1 MGRFFPPHRSSAVG
15 PVADSALVSPT
26 APSSSTLELPGPILA
41 CRKGGKAGFSLPELA
56 VVIAILAILA
66 SIGWYAVQSSLA
78 QFRLLKISRLL
89 HSDLQQLRSLAINSN
104 RQTRLLLVSG
114 DAVLDPTEPQGGEWL
129 LQIGNRSGLSNEWDT
144 LPPNENGVEDD
155 GLGERSLYPGGSMET
170 PWISLADGPRL
181 VGPGLNCAGAI
192 VFSPRGWIENPPSD
206 FSSGYITLTLV
217 NKRATFDGGMGRAD
231 LRISRTGM
239 IRIETGERTLLPAN
253 PVGSAEAT
261 AP

>member
-1 MGRFFPPHRSSAVG
+1 MGRFFPFPRSGGAG
-15 PVADSALVSPT
+15 QVADSALVSPA
-26 APSSSTLELPGPILA
+26 APSASTLELAGPILA
-41 CRKGGKAGFSLPELA
+41 CRQGGKAGFTLPELA

-66 SIGWYAVQSSLA
+66 SIGWYAVQTSLA
-78 QFRLLKISRLL
+78 QFRLLKIARLL

-104 RQTRLLLVSG
+104 RQTRLVLVSG

-239 IRIETGERTLLPAN
+239 IRIETGERSLLPEN
-253 PVGSAEAT
+253 PVGAAEAT